1 MPSSGTVSAV
11 KISPTGLVVLLDDQM
26 HVVLRKSREERVGI
40 LIRKNL
46 YLIAVSLLENEGGSR
61 LEKVR
66 VGEEYGKYLSRMGE
80 TKKAVEVFKGLGE
93 GAKGVRCLMDE
104 GEPGRNYWSK
114 ARRRLQVVAA
124 VSTESERT

>member
-1 MPSSGTVSAV
+1 M
-11 KISPTGLVVLLDDQM
+11 DDQM